1 MGRDRRDRTP
11 GRRTRPA
18 YTRKRQ
24 SWYGYGTIANLEKS
38 RFGCF
43 LHDVTSIFGEVSILG
58 LPILLVVSVSDST
71 ASYGVT
77 TAAIVAWLTMVLV
90 GALVRGGWVRPPGTE
105 TLGWLTFSPALIAL
119 RFVHYNT
126 VLAVAA
132 YGGVAVATVVGV
144 PLLSVTV
151 AVAVGVG
158 SMLVLPAIGESIARS
173 RRP

>member
-1 MGRDRRDRTP
+1 MSRDRRDRTP

-18 YTRKRQ
+18 HTRKRQ
-24 SWYGYGTIANLEKS
+24 SWYGYGTIATMEKS

-43 LHDVTSIFGEVSILG
+43 LHDLTSIFGEVSILG
-58 LPILLVVSVSDST
+58 LPVLLLVGMTSST

-77 TAAIVAWLTMVLV
+77 AAAIVAWLTMVLV
-90 GALVRGGWVRPPGTE
+90 GTLVRGGWVRPLGTE

-126 VLAVAA
+126 ALAVAS
-132 YGGVAVATVVGV
+132 YGGVAVAVVVGV
-144 PLLSVTV
+144 PPLSIFAAIV
-151 AVAVGVG
+151 VGVG
-158 SMLVLPAIGESIARS
+158 SMLALPAIGESIARS

>member
-1 MGRDRRDRTP
+1 MSRDRRDRTP

-24 SWYGYGTIANLEKS
+24 SWYGYGTIASLEKS

-43 LHDVTSIFGEVSILG
+43 LHDLTSIFGEVSIIG
-58 LPILLVVSVSDST
+58 LPVLLLVGMTDST

-77 TAAIVAWLTMVLV
+77 AAAIVAWLTMVLV
-90 GALVRGGWVRPPGTE
+90 GTLVRGGWVRPLGTE

-126 VLAVAA
+126 ALAVAS
-132 YGGVAVATVVGV
+132 YGGVAVAVAVGV
-144 PLLSVTV
+144 PPLSV
-151 AVAVGVG
+151 AVAVIVGVG
-158 SMLVLPAIGESIARS
+158 SMLALPAIGESIARS
-173 RRP
+173 RRQ